1 VLPKPDP
8 SKAWWS
14 PSQLAVKAIP
24 KSVYEFAGIDKKTG
38 QAIPE
43 ESGMFQ
49 DAEGNLTDDPM
60 EFDTSILT
68 DEAREAAENAKANLN
83 NMVEEMGELQEK
95 LGKVNMDTRAGR
107 REAAKIEKQ
116 MNALDKRA
124 LEEER
129 AIRMAVERSEAERD
143 TGFEGGLITQEQLD
157 AKEREQFGGKTYR
170 ELTPQEKEK
179 YDDLHIMRQLNAAG
193 ISSVQQQNGQITGVQ
208 MQEGQAQLSN
218 EQAAMVLQQANQSA
232 PSNNTNV
239 TNSNVTYVES
249 EHGEP
254 IAALAL

>member
-1 VLPKPDP
+1 DLFTNPKETLAKVGEAFGKIGGAIKKVLKGIVAFVLPKPDP

-143 TGFEGGLITQEQLD
+143 TGFEGGLITQE
-157 AKEREQFGGKTYR
+157 
-170 ELTPQEKEK
+170 
-179 YDDLHIMRQLNAAG
+179 
-193 ISSVQQQNGQITGVQ
+193 
-208 MQEGQAQLSN
+208 
-218 EQAAMVLQQANQSA
+218 
-232 PSNNTNV
+232 
-239 TNSNVTYVES
+239 
-249 EHGEP
+249 
-254 IAALAL
+254 